1 MIGLGEVE
9 VKKDI
14 GHMSGNEAG
23 LKSAGSQQD
32 SNLQDLS
39 SPLLSA
45 SSVPCC
51 RAFCLINSKQS

>member
-23 LKSAGSQQD
+23 LKSAGSQF
-32 SNLQDLS
+32 SL
-39 SPLLSA
+39 A
-45 SSVPCC
+45 V
-51 RAFCLINSKQS
+51 SKQRALLQGILSY